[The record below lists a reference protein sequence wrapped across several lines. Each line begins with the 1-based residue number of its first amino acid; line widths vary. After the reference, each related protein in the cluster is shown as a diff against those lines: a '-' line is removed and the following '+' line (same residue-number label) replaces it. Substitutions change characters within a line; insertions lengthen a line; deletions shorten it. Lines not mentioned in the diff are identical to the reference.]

1 MCIFC
6 YIWLIFV
13 SLWFLGWYNA
23 SDWFRGSSAI
33 VSGCAKWNQGFG
45 RCLFL
50 LVLEFP
56 NCSSPPY
63 YEEFYFCSCLPSEVV
78 LDLVKL
84 GWNNIFLLN
93 WWASYKSL
101 FAMCHSCH
109 QWVALQRVLT
119 PVPCPGSCW
128 RSSLAIWWCWAFQHL
143 STEYVTSGTS
153 NSCNVSS

>member
-1 MCIFC
+1 MYFSELCKIVSFSRWQNWWILKVTKQYKDVRLEKVCIFC
-6 YIWLIFV
+6 YMWLISV
-13 SLWFLGWYNA
+13 SLWFLGRYNA

-84 GWNNIFLLN
+84 GWNNVFLLN

-119 PVPCPGSCW
+119 LVPCCW
-128 RSSLAIWWCWAFQHL
+128 
-143 STEYVTSGTS
+143 
-153 NSCNVSS
+153 